1 MRILD
6 TLIIAFISVLFLVI
20 ALVGGLLTI
29 VGVQCLNSTTHTTAI
44 LSIGT
49 GVLLI
54 GLAMFCFP
62 WAQWS
67 IILWDLHGWWN
78 RYTNRV
84 TEESQDLPVISTG
97 YDTVKAEPKMYT
109 QEEMEDAIYAAKDQV
124 ANHWSKECIRLALEL
139 ADERKNLEFLKSLRA
154 DDIRDLKRQKS
165 NADFWKAQ
173 YEGMKSLNACVEKRA
188 DLAQNNELRAQRK
201 LTIASIKVEMAEL
214 RLDLVK
220 PEVKE
225 KIQKEFGRISDLLK
239 DASIKVD
246 GNCPEQRASFLS
258 IIKCA
263 RAIMDGIHVMWIK
276 NHI

>member
-6 TLIIAFISVLFLVI
+6 TLFIIVLSVSFAVIAF
-20 ALVGGLLTI
+20 VGGMLTFI
-29 VGVQCLNSTTHTTAI
+29 GVQCLNSTTHTAAL

-49 GVLLI
+49 GVLMI
-54 GLAMFCFP
+54 GLCLFCFP

-67 IILWDLHGWWN
+67 IILWDLSKWWN
-78 RYTNRV
+78 RYTSRV
-84 TEESQDLPVISTG
+84 TEESQDLPLIQTG
-97 YDTVKAEPKMYT
+97 YDTVKTEPKMYT
-109 QEEMEDAIYAAKDQV
+109 QEEMDAAIYAAKDQV
-124 ANHWSKECIRLALEL
+124 AAHWTKECTRLALEL
-139 ADERKNLEFLKSLRA
+139 VNERKNLEFLKSIRA

-165 NADFWKAQ
+165 NVDFWKAQ
-173 YEGMKSLNACVEKRA
+173 YEGMKSLNACIEKRA

-214 RLDLVK
+214 DLDVK

-225 KIQKEFGRISDLLK
+225 KIQKEFGRINDLLK

-246 GNCPEQRASFLS
+246 GNCHEQRASFLS
-258 IIKCA
+258 IIKYA
-263 RAIMDGIHVMWIK
+263 RAIMDGCHIMSIK